1 MTYLAYI
8 FKVCLLARFAIIF
21 LLGVLSVCGG
31 GGSGSAEQRFSA
43 QPRISL
49 ADFDNSL
56 FGQASS
62 SRLTGQDVLESYIN
76 KLPSQEH
83 LRKMR
88 ADTQWVNAAWISGRN
103 VAAGV
108 TETVFEH
115 PFLNGK
121 FFVWGQRTPFA
132 PLFSADFDLN
142 AVWHCCGCTEIH
154 GEATGTL
161 SFSAPSSEAQLSLT
175 GPAFSLQSNLSL
187 TNKADFL

>member
-1 MTYLAYI
+1 MTCLAYI
-8 FKVCLLARFAIIF
+8 FKVRLMARFAIIF
-21 LLGVLSVCGG
+21 LLGVLSGCGG

-62 SRLTGQDVLESYIN
+62 SPLIVAGFVMATDTYQARRLTGRDALESYIN

-83 LRKMR
+83 LKKIS
-88 ADTQWVNAAWISGRN
+88 ADTQWVSAAWIPVRN

-115 PFLNGK
+115 PSLNGE
-121 FFVWGQRTPFA
+121 FFVWGQRTPSVS
-132 PLFSADFDLN
+132 PSFSAHFDLN
-142 AVWHCCGCTEIH
+142 AVWHCG
-154 GEATGTL
+154 G
-161 SFSAPSSEAQLSLT
+161 
-175 GPAFSLQSNLSL
+175 
-187 TNKADFL
+187 

>member
-1 MTYLAYI
+1 MTCLAYI
-8 FKVCLLARFAIIF
+8 FKVRLLARFAIIF
-21 LLGVLSVCGG
+21 LLGVLSGCGG

-62 SRLTGQDVLESYIN
+62 SPLIVAGFVMATDTYQARRLTGRDALESYIN

-83 LRKMR
+83 LKKIS
-88 ADTQWVNAAWISGRN
+88 ADTQWVSAAWIPGRN

-115 PFLNGK
+115 PSLNGK
-121 FFVWGQRTPFA
+121 FFLGAANALCF
-132 PLFSADFDLN
+132 PLF
-142 AVWHCCGCTEIH
+142 
-154 GEATGTL
+154 
-161 SFSAPSSEAQLSLT
+161 
-175 GPAFSLQSNLSL
+175 
-187 TNKADFL
+187 